1 MTNDELRAL
10 ADALEPMARAPR
22 FEDFDVPAFCAW
34 VRACADAKPVGY
46 VTANGLRSLRQDDAT
61 VLLYA
66 HDYLIRPDHVALY
79 TYPAPAVPQAEPK
92 RDWSAIDA
100 AIREYLDGY
109 ELIGENDAGAD
120 ACYTPTERELYLIY
134 DAING
139 LLADESFV
147 AAISTRQA
155 EPKREPLSEESP
167 HGSVERLVWRLRVA
181 ATKLGRSDEWEDL
194 RDDLHHAAAEIEQL
208 KGAAVVALDA
218 LETHAKQ
225 YPHMQKGYTIDAIGS
240 LRAVLTNGGSDER

>member
-1 MTNDELRAL
+1 M
-10 ADALEPMARAPR
+10 
-22 FEDFDVPAFCAW
+22 
-34 VRACADAKPVGY
+34 
-46 VTANGLRSLRQDDAT
+46 
-61 VLLYA
+61 
-66 HDYLIRPDHVALY
+66 
-79 TYPAPAVPQAEPK
+79 
-92 RDWSAIDA
+92 
-100 AIREYLDGY
+100 
-109 ELIGENDAGAD
+109 
-120 ACYTPTERELYLIY
+120 
-134 DAING
+134 
-139 LLADESFV
+139 
-147 AAISTRQA
+147 
-155 EPKREPLSEESP
+155 SEESP